1 MLAIVEA
8 VSSGK
13 DAVCPSKEKFSRLES
28 LWWVMN
34 HSDDE
39 SRQAAVVTC
48 YLDESGTHEG
58 APIAVVGGLLLNKAR
73 FGALDGG
80 WDSMLAAH
88 SIPPPLHM
96 NEFRRPDG
104 RLADVSNDSR
114 RALFSDVV
122 KVINEHKIYSIA
134 ATVTAEQYQK
144 YFDKEFRAKGL
155 SIYGACFMLSAIMVH
170 RMAKQNN
177 YGERI
182 AFLMHSGNQYA
193 GHVQGTHA
201 VMLED
206 EWKALN

>member
-1 MLAIVEA
+1 MVAN
-8 VSSGK
+8 SGSRSN
-13 DAVCPSKEKFSRLES
+13 DALPVCLGRENSHRLVS
-28 LWWVMN
+28 LWWVM
-34 HSDDE
+34 HQSDDE

-114 RALFSDVV
+114 RAL
-122 KVINEHKIYSIA
+122 
-134 ATVTAEQYQK
+134 
-144 YFDKEFRAKGL
+144 
-155 SIYGACFMLSAIMVH
+155 
-170 RMAKQNN
+170 
-177 YGERI
+177 
-182 AFLMHSGNQYA
+182 
-193 GHVQGTHA
+193 
-201 VMLED
+201 
-206 EWKALN
+206 